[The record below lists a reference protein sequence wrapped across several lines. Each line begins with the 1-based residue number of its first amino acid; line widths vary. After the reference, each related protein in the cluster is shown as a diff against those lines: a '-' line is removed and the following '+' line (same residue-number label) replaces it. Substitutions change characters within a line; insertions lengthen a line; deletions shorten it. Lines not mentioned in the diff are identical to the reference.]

1 MDYEEVEK
9 GKQHNNY
16 KDRDKGKI
24 IIENWLAV
32 VGVVANLQR
41 PSMII
46 WKPTFNFPQ
55 ATI

>member
-9 GKQHNNY
+9 EKQHNKY

-32 VGVVANLQR
+32 VGVVNLQ
-41 PSMII
+41 
-46 WKPTFNFPQ
+46 
-55 ATI
+55 